1 MLTPCHHVILIIPV
15 VRIKLAIALA
25 SMDCAITGRLKL
37 EERRNKKKRI
47 LTQIGVFTT
56 AQVSII

>member
-37 EERRNKKKRI
+37 EERRNKKKKE
-47 LTQIGVFTT
+47 F
-56 AQVSII
+56 